1 MKENHETHIV
11 LENHKRNIINT
22 QRYESPC
29 GMLLLGSFNDRLC
42 LCDWQAGK
50 HGERVAGRLKSALQ
64 ADFEDGASAVIERAA
79 AQLDGFFSGER
90 REFDIPLL
98 PVGTDFQKKVWNEL
112 LKIPYG
118 KTVSYGELARRIGV
132 PKAVRSVAAANG
144 ANAVSIFIP
153 CHRVIGGDGSLT
165 GYAGGL
171 AVKKLLLDLE
181 RKISCL
187 CKAI

>member
-11 LENHKRNIINT
+11 
-22 QRYESPC
+22 
-29 GMLLLGSFNDRLC
+29 
-42 LCDWQAGK
+42 
-50 HGERVAGRLKSALQ
+50 
-64 ADFEDGASAVIERAA
+64 
-79 AQLDGFFSGER
+79 
-90 REFDIPLL
+90 LL

-132 PKAVRSVAAANG
+132 PKAVRAVAAANG

-187 CKAI
+187 CKAIEFNIMKVHIFHTGEVHVSPYLSFGGDDCGLLKASGITTPKKDWLWLPVSGPAASNPSPTTTLMSNLIS

>member
-1 MKENHETHIV
+1 MRRMKENHE
-11 LENHKRNIINT
+11 KNIIKT
-22 QRYESPC
+22 KCYESPC
-29 GMLLLGSFNDRLC
+29 GTLLLGSFNDRLC

-50 HGERVAGRLKSALQ
+50 HGERVAGRLKRVLQ
-64 ADFEDGASAVIERAA
+64 ADFEDGASAVIDRAA
-79 AQLDGFFSGER
+79 AQLDEFFSGER
-90 REFDIPLL
+90 QEFDVPLL
-98 PVGTDFQKKVWNEL
+98 SVGTDFQKKVWNEL

-118 KTVSYGELARRIGV
+118 NTVSYGEMAHRIGMS
-132 PKAVRSVAAANG
+132 KAVRAVANANG
-144 ANAVSIFIP
+144 ANAISIFIP

>member
-1 MKENHETHIV
+1 MK
-11 LENHKRNIINT
+11 ENHKRNIINT
-22 QRYESPC
+22 QRYDSPC

-50 HGERVAGRLKSALQ
+50 HGERVVGRLKSALQ

-79 AQLDGFFSGER
+79 AQLDEFFSGER
-90 REFDIPLL
+90 REFDVPLL
-98 PVGTDFQKKVWNEL
+98 SIGTDFQKKVWNEL

-132 PKAVRSVAAANG
+132 PKAVRAVAAANG